1 MNSRLVYSCW
11 ATKISA
17 MVKSPKQMSSL
28 TGLIVVGA
36 VEEVT
41 VVKLAFA
48 VEERGSNKGSSI
60 S

>member
-11 ATKISA
+11 ATKIFA